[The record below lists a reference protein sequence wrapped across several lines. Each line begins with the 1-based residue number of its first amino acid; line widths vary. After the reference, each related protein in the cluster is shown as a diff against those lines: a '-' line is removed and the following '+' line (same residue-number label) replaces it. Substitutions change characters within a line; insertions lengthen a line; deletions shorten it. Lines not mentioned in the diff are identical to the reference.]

1 MDGMIKDARLACC
14 RAVKVN
20 PVKKHYEGAG
30 EAPYIKYVC
39 PVCTAVGNTGVQLA
53 DGVTRCPLCG
63 VNLNWKE
70 PEPGDR
76 IKALGAGADGGIFAI
91 ERVLPGPAAVYQA
104 RSESTGAVQFFTE
117 GSFSVL
123 EPEDGK

>member
-1 MDGMIKDARLACC
+1 MNGMIKDARLACR

-20 PVKKHYEGAG
+20 PIKKHYEEPG
-30 EAPYIKYVC
+30 EAPYIKYAC

-53 DGVTRCPLCG
+53 DGVPSCPLCG

-70 PEPGDR
+70 PGPGDR
-76 IKALGAGADGGIFAI
+76 IKALGVNDGVFAI
-91 ERVLPGPAAVYQA
+91 ERVLPGPVVVYAA
-104 RSESTGAVQFFTE
+104 RREGTGIVQFFTE

-123 EPEDGK
+123 EPEDSE